1 MNAKNKKRVEAAAAA
16 ASQPQSG
23 PLPPWAKAH
32 EVVAGPHDGV
42 LRSNKKGSRKAYIDF
57 ENRFGETRSVSIW
70 SNLVPAELKPGNDCL
85 IHIKILPATDEYP
98 NEFVECDV
106 CLVP

>member
-1 MNAKNKKRVEAAAAA
+1 MNAKNKKRVAAAAA
-16 ASQPQSG
+16 AQPESG
-23 PLPPWAKAH
+23 PLPPWAKSH
-32 EVVAGPHDGV
+32 EVIVGPHDGV
-42 LRSNKKGSRKAYIDF
+42 LRSNKPGSSKAYIDF

-70 SNLVPAELKPGNDCL
+70 SNKVPTELKPGDNCL
-85 IHIKILPATDEYP
+85 IHIRILPPTDEYP